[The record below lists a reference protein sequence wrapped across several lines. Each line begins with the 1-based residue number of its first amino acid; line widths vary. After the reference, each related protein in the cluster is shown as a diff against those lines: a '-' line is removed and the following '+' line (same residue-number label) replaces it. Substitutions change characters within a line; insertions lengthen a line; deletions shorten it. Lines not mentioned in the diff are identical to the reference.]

1 MSTGLPEAWPRL
13 LGDVGGSNARFALE
27 TAPGVIEDILT
38 LSNERYPTLE
48 DALRDYLAQ
57 VGARRVAHAAI
68 GIANPLNGDLV
79 RMTNC
84 HWSFSIEAA
93 RRALGLSTLLLLND
107 FTALALAL
115 PRLPRRELAQVG
127 GGAPRPDAPL
137 ALIGPGTGLGVSAL
151 VPHAGGWRALAGE
164 GGHTSFAP
172 ANEREIGIWRYAS
185 ARFGHVSHERLL
197 SGSGLSLLHRALCAL
212 DGAEEAGLP
221 PAEVSARG
229 LSGADARCREA
240 LEIFCALL
248 GSAAGNLAL
257 TLGARGGVYI
267 GGGIVP
273 RLSGFFEQSPFRRRF
288 EDKGRMSAY
297 LADIP
302 VYLITSAYPA
312 LPGVAAHLADHLA
325 PRSDPAPVAAPTH
338 PRGGTAGDMHA

>member
-137 ALIGPGTGLGVSAL
+137 
-151 VPHAGGWRALAGE
+151 
-164 GGHTSFAP
+164 
-172 ANEREIGIWRYAS
+172 
-185 ARFGHVSHERLL
+185 
-197 SGSGLSLLHRALCAL
+197 
-212 DGAEEAGLP
+212 
-221 PAEVSARG
+221 
-229 LSGADARCREA
+229 
-240 LEIFCALL
+240 
-248 GSAAGNLAL
+248 
-257 TLGARGGVYI
+257 
-267 GGGIVP
+267 
-273 RLSGFFEQSPFRRRF
+273 
-288 EDKGRMSAY
+288 
-297 LADIP
+297 
-302 VYLITSAYPA
+302 
-312 LPGVAAHLADHLA
+312 
-325 PRSDPAPVAAPTH
+325 
-338 PRGGTAGDMHA
+338 

>member
-27 TAPGVIEDILT
+27 TGPGVIEDILT
-38 LSNERYPTLE
+38 LPTARYPTLE

-57 VGARRVAHAAI
+57 TGARRVAHAAI
-68 GIANPLNGDLV
+68 GIANPLNGDRV
-79 RMTNC
+79 TMTNC

-115 PRLPRRELAQVG
+115 PKLSAKELTQIG
-127 GGAPRPDAPL
+127 GGAPRPDSPL

-151 VPHAGGWRALAGE
+151 VPHPGGWRALAGE
-164 GGHTSFAP
+164 GGHVSFAP
-172 ANEREIGIWRYAS
+172 QDERESAVWRYAA
-185 ARFGHVSHERLL
+185 ARFGHVSAERLL
-197 SGSGLSLLHRALCAL
+197 SGPGISLIHQALCER
-212 DGAEEAGLP
+212 DGEDDAPREPSWISAQGLAG
-221 PAEVSARG
+221 R
-229 LSGADARCREA
+229 DARCRET
-240 LEIFCALL
+240 LEIFCGAL

-288 EDKGRMSAY
+288 EDKGRMSGY

-312 LPGVAAHLADHLA
+312 LQGVAAYLADHLA
-325 PRSDPAPVAAPTH
+325 PRSDPSPVDVSTS
-338 PRGGTAGDMHA
+338 PRGGSAGDMHA

>member
-38 LSNERYPTLE
+38 LPTARYPTLE

-57 VGARRVAHAAI
+57 AGARRVAHAAI
-68 GIANPLNGDLV
+68 GIANPLNGDQV
-79 RMTNC
+79 TMTNC
-84 HWSFSIEAA
+84 PWSFSIAA
-93 RRALGLSTLLLLND
+93 VRQALGFTTLLFLND

-115 PRLPRRELAQVG
+115 PRLPGRELARIG
-127 GGAPRPDAPL
+127 GGEPRPDAPL

-164 GGHTSFAP
+164 GGHVSFAP
-172 ANEREIGIWRYAS
+172 QDEAELAIWRYAQ
-185 ARFGHVSHERLL
+185 ARFGHVSAERLL
-197 SGSGLSLLHRALCAL
+197 SGAGISLIHQALCSR
-212 DGAEEAGLP
+212 DGEDDAPRE
-221 PAEVSARG
+221 PAWITAQG
-229 LSGADARCREA
+229 LSGQDPRCRET
-240 LEIFCALL
+240 LEIFCGAL

-288 EDKGRMSAY
+288 EDKGRMSGL
-297 LADIP
+297 LAGIP

-312 LPGVAAHLADHLA
+312 LPGVAAYLADHLA
-325 PRSDPAPVAAPTH
+325 PRSNLPVDASTT

>member
-13 LGDVGGSNARFALE
+13 LADIGGSNARFALE

-38 LSNERYPTLE
+38 LPNDRYPTLE
-48 DALRDYLAQ
+48 AALRDYLAQ
-57 VGARRVAHAAI
+57 TGARRVAHAAM
-68 GIANPLNGDLV
+68 GIANPLNGDWV
-79 RMTNC
+79 QMTNC
-84 HWSFSIEAA
+84 RWGFSIEAT
-93 RRALGLSTLLLLND
+93 RRALGLTTLLLLND

-115 PRLPRRELAQVG
+115 PRLPRGELSQIG
-127 GGAPRPDAPL
+127 GGEGRPDAPL

-151 VPHAGGWRALAGE
+151 VPHQGGWRALSGE

-172 ANEREIGIWRYAS
+172 ANEREVGIWRYAS

-197 SGSGLSLLHRALCAL
+197 SGSGLSLLHQALCAL
-212 DGAEEAGLP
+212 DGAGEAELA

-229 LSGADARCREA
+229 LSGADARCRET
-240 LEIFCALL
+240 LEIFCGLL

-325 PRSDPAPVAAPTH
+325 PRAPVAASTP

>member
-212 DGAEEAGLP
+212 DGAEEAGLA